1 MRNTH
6 PEHLDEAKQH
16 IVQNVETVAELRARS
31 EENVGRHQR
40 TIERVTGALGRP
52 RSLYFIVGFVIV
64 WAVGNH
70 FLLSVGQTPFDPPP
84 FFWLQGLIALAALLM
99 TTMVL
104 TTQNRVTK
112 HAEQRSHLDLQINLL
127 AEQKTAKLISLIEEL
142 RRDMP
147 TVRDR
152 VDPVAE
158 VMKEAIDPHAVMTA
172 MQETMESPGG
182 DANESAPPPPAA
194 RRE

>member
-16 IVQNVETVAELRARS
+16 IAQNVETVAELRARS
-31 EENVGRHQR
+31 EENVGKHQR
-40 TIERVTGALGRP
+40 TIERVTAALGRP
-52 RSLYFIVGFVIV
+52 RSLYFITGFVIV
-64 WAVGNH
+64 WMVANH
-70 FLLSVGQTPFDPPP
+70 FLRTVGQTPFDPAP
-84 FFWLQGLIALAALLM
+84 FFWLQGLVALSSLFM

-127 AEQKTAKLISLIEEL
+127 AEQKTAKLIALIEEL

-172 MQETMESPGG
+172 MEETMEEGSAG
-182 DANESAPPPPAA
+182 DDESENPPEV
-194 RRE
+194 RRD